1 MIKALTPYIV
11 TTSFVSPRS
20 GLTCTAYQLSI
31 FVWNG
36 AATNAPATASYLI
49 TKDNPTSST
58 ADDEVNIGRIIND
71 FINQRPQKGTGQE
84 FLDGNNQK
92 WCKTYVTYTTAS
104 GLDATVPQDVNI
116 DLLVRG
122 YGYVMDG
129 ANPDTPSNKLMVTS
143 GVEYK
148 VDRTSEF
155 SFPIELDMTSST
167 LDAVDDGIA
176 IFHIDTQLDILANDL
191 LGLQPTTIILVE
203 DSFAADYGTIA
214 INGNFVDFTAGST
227 FTATPQTFTY
237 TIQDSLG
244 FTDTAT
250 VTLTASAAPVVLA
263 AIDDLYEVN
272 SVDVVELYLMSND
285 IDGGNPPIDIT
296 SVVQTGLT
304 CGTIAIDG
312 TGDFVT
318 FTPNGVVPAGDETF
332 TYTITDNIAGTD
344 TATVTLRVTAK
355 GRYLEKVE
363 MQPTS
368 GEPEPTAV
376 ITGNYSDTGDAFSF
390 NVDIYADLD
399 INRCVIESSVSS
411 TNASRTFYTWDDT
424 ITC

>member
-1 MIKALTPYIV
+1 MIKALTPYII

-36 AATNAPATASYLI
+36 AKTNAPTTPSYLI
-49 TKDNPTSST
+49 TKDNPTGST
-58 ADDEVNIGRIIND
+58 STDEVNIGRIIND
-71 FINQRPQKGTGQE
+71 FINQRPQKGIGQE

-92 WCKTYVTYTTAS
+92 WCKTSITYTTAS
-104 GLDATVPQDVNI
+104 GLDATVPQDVAL

-122 YGYVMDG
+122 YGYGMDG
-129 ANPDTPSNKLMVTS
+129 ANPDTPTNKIMATS
-143 GVEYK
+143 GIEYK
-148 VDRTSEF
+148 VNRGGFF
-155 SFPIELDMTSST
+155 SLPIELDTVSST
-167 LDAVDDGIA
+167 LDAIDDAIGIM
-176 IFHIDTQLDILANDL
+176 HIDTQLDILANDL

-237 TIQDSLG
+237 TIQDAVG

-250 VTLTASAAPVVLA
+250 VTLTASAAPVVLTA
-263 AIDDLYEVN
+263 VDDLYEAN
-272 SVDVVELYLMSND
+272 NTDVVDLYLMAND

-296 SVVQTGLT
+296 AVVQTGLT

-312 TGDFVT
+312 TGDYVT
-318 FTPNGVVPAGDETF
+318 FTPNGVVPVGDETF

-344 TATVTLRVTAK
+344 TGTVTLRVTAK
-355 GRYLEKVE
+355 GRYLEYVL
-363 MQPTS
+363 MIPSS
-368 GEPEPTAV
+368 GEPDPTAV
-376 ITGNYSDTGDAFSF
+376 LTGNYSDTGEAFTF
-390 NVDIYADLD
+390 NVDSYDNLN

-411 TNASRTFYTWDDT
+411 TNEPRTFYKWDDT